1 MPNRNL
7 KKFAMV
13 WMALLLLGLGVGPPI
28 TGQENQPSDGFSTE
42 DFAKFAIR
50 MQKEVEALRGWKFK
64 YPVDIDLYT
73 EEQVRAYI
81 EEPLEREEGWPEYS
95 RADTAMKMI
104 RLIPQDSGLLD
115 TARKMF
121 INMAPPGLYN
131 ARTKELRA
139 VKKPGMDLNSLSFQV
154 IFIHE
159 LTHALDDQYF
169 DLRKMMEIAQS
180 SSDAEIAIGAIV
192 EGSAMTV
199 QQRYMNKIFLSGKAN
214 RTQALQSMASAMGDM
229 QAVFKAPLYFITM
242 FFARFT
248 CGTAFLQFGAS
259 TLNSGSESLPSSI
272 NQKSEAK
279 TGEAPQRGGPALKC
293 IDKAMKMAAT
303 NLPSSSE
310 QILHPEK
317 FWRIE
322 ARDEPVIVK
331 DKDVE
336 ELLTREGLYTVHKNT
351 FGELGCAVLTFPEEK
366 RLSPADMPLPPSA
379 WTNQSAIGWGGDR
392 FFLLASGLKEENIPQ
407 QPEKL
412 YGIWFTMW
420 DTTDDCNEFIAAYK
434 THRPSPL
441 YSALKLGERCA
452 IFLFNFE
459 SSQRKA
465 LQKRLQTTPPGFTQN
480 GNPWFFTSAVGP
492 GIRSS

>member
-1 MPNRNL
+1 MLGRNL
-7 KKFAMV
+7 KTFAMA
-13 WMALLLLGLGVGPPI
+13 WMALFLLGLGAGPLI
-28 TGQENQPSDGFSTE
+28 AGQENQPSDDFSAE

-64 YPVDIDLYT
+64 HSVDIGLYT
-73 EEQVRAYI
+73 EEQVKAYI
-81 EEPLEREEGWPEYS
+81 EEPLESEEGWPEYS
-95 RADTAMKMI
+95 RADTAMKTI
-104 RLIPQDSGLLD
+104 RLIPQDSELLN
-115 TARKMF
+115 TTQEMF
-121 INMAPPGLYN
+121 VNMAPPGLYN

-139 VKKPGMDLNSLSFQV
+139 VKKPGMDFSSLSFQV

-169 DLRKMMEIAQS
+169 DLNKMRKIALY
-180 SSDAEIAIGAIV
+180 SSDAEIAIGSIV
-192 EGSAMTV
+192 EGSAVTV
-199 QQRYMNKIFLSGKAN
+199 QQRYMDKVFLSGKAN
-214 RTQALQSMASAMGDM
+214 RAQVQQSMASAMGDM
-229 QAVFKAPLYFITM
+229 LAVFKAPLYFITM

-248 CGTAFLQFGAS
+248 CGTAFLQYGAS
-259 TLNSGSESLPSSI
+259 TMNSGSESLPSLL
-272 NQKSEAK
+272 NPKSDAQI
-279 TGEAPQRGGPALKC
+279 GETPLGGGPALKC
-293 IDKAMKMAAT
+293 IDKAMKMAVT

-322 ARDEPVIVK
+322 ARDEPVIVQ

-336 ELLTREGLYTVHKNT
+336 ELLTHEGLYVVHKNT

-392 FFLLASGLKEENIPQ
+392 FFLLASGVKEENIPQ
-407 QPEKL
+407 QPEGL
-412 YGIWFTMW
+412 FGIWFTMW
-420 DTTDDCNEFIAAYK
+420 DTTDDCEEFITDYEK
-434 THRPSPL
+434 HRPSL
-441 YSALKLGERCA
+441 LQSVLRLGERCA

-480 GNPWFFTSAVGP
+480 GNPWFFAKL
-492 GIRSS
+492 